1 MNDLLF
7 SDHNEHIDKAFMTAG
22 WNDTDAGS
30 ATTFL
35 TTGGFKGIEH
45 PKECLKFWYRI
56 EVTKISLQTIMKV

>member
-1 MNDLLF
+1 
-7 SDHNEHIDKAFMTAG
+7 MTAG

-56 EVTKISLQTIMKV
+56 EVRKISL